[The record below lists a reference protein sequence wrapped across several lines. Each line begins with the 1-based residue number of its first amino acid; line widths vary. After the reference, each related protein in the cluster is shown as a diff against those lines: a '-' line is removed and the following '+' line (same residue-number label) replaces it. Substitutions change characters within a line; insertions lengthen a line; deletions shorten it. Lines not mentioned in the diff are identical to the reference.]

1 MTEVSKLLLSLKP
14 GQVVYRTAV
23 GVNENIVP
31 GLSLNSITDRTNPF
45 VIKPV
50 ALQRWIHPF
59 EEHDPILYYGE
70 GKAKLS
76 TLHYDGDVV
85 EEDVVERYVE
95 DIFIFLHHFNN
106 ATYQFSFS
114 KSSLY
119 AENFHTLF
127 YIL

>member
-14 GQVVYRTAV
+14 GQVVYRT
-23 GVNENIVP
+23 GVEVNGNIIP
-31 GLSLNSITDRTNPF
+31 GLSLNSMTDRTNPF
-45 VIKPV
+45 VINPV
-50 ALQRWIHPF
+50 ALQKWTQPF
-59 EEHDPILYYGE
+59 EEHDPMIYYGE

-76 TLHYDGDVV
+76 TLHYREVV
-85 EEDVVERYVE
+85 EENIVERYVE

-114 KSSLY
+114 KSCHY
-119 AENFHTLF
+119 AENFHVLF